1 MVTPPVNRIYHIIS
15 HAVKGTGFR
24 IPRSVDL
31 IRDTS
36 LLSVMKMDSRKD
48 YNRRTELWLFASAL
62 LGELPEATNRR
73 VDKIT

>member
-1 MVTPPVNRIYHIIS
+1 
-15 HAVKGTGFR
+15 
-24 IPRSVDL
+24 VDL